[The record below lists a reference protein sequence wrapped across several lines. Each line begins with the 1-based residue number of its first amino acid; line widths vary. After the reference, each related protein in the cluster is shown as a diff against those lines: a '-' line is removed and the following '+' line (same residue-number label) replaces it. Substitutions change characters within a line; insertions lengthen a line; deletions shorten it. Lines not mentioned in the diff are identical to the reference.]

1 MSILMKI
8 VSIKINLDLT
18 IFEFSMTQK
27 LLEKRLVPDRTDQFF
42 LLTKKIHNDSLK
54 IYKNINP

>member
-1 MSILMKI
+1 MKI

-42 LLTKKIHNDSLK
+42 FTD
-54 IYKNINP
+54 